1 MRPTPGARPRP
12 NARRRREVHD
22 EPRGGPRCRSG
33 RRVGG
38 PDAGLDAPHLVTEL
52 PGPKARAHIAFDERY
67 TSPSLPAAYPI
78 RSRSRSRVG
87 HRGHR
92 REPVPRLLRRDRGQR
107 DRPCAPARRG
117 GDRPAGRGAAPLQRL
132 GLLPAHLRPP
142 PRGRSW
148 SGSRPIHG
156 PSRVFLGNSGTEVV
170 EAAIKL
176 ARYSTGRPY
185 LVSFLGGFHGRT
197 YGSVSLTASK
207 AKYHAHFGPLLPGVY
222 HVPFGSAGLDELE
235 QRVFH
240 RLVPGERGRRDR
252 RRADPGRGRDR
263 GPGRR
268 VPAPPA
274 SDLRSARILLVAD
287 EVQSGMG
294 RTGRMW
300 AIQHWGVEPDVI
312 LTAKGLASGMPI
324 GRDDRPE
331 HLMTWS
337 AGAHGSTF
345 GGNPVSSPR
354 RWPRLRSSRTLDRER
369 GPSAA
374 SRFRRTAAAHGSVPG
389 SCPGR
394 AGKGLLVGVQFD
406 SGATA
411 AAVEHAAFQRG
422 LMVLTRAMT
431 WCGSLRRSS
440 SASGR
445 RPPAASLRRGRPP
458 PSPTA
463 EAPDVRIQGRHHARR
478 HRHARPRRRYGR
490 DRGFTHLISFR
501 AGHGDHPAAPP

>member
-1 MRPTPGARPRP
+1 MSHVAVRDVDPVDAS
-12 NARRRREVHD
+12 AV
-22 EPRGGPRCRSG
+22 
-33 RRVGG
+33 
-38 PDAGLDAPHLVTEL
+38 PDAGFDAPHLVTEL

-67 TSPSLPAAYPI
+67 TSPSLPRAYPI
-78 RSRSRSRVG
+78 V
-87 HRGHR
+87 
-92 REPVPRLLRRDRGQR
+92 PVR
-107 DRPCAPARRG
+107 
-117 GDRPAGRGAAPLQRL
+117 GRGSVIEDIDGNRFLDFCAGIAVNVTGHAHPRVVAAIAQQA
-132 GLLPAHLRPP
+132 GELLHYSASDFYLPIYAHLAAELERIA
-142 PRGRSW
+142 
-148 SGSRPIHG
+148 PIHG

-185 LVSFLGGFHGRT
+185 VVSFLGGFHGRT

-240 RLVPGERGRRDR
+240 RLVPANEVAAIVVEPIQGEGGIVVPDDEFLPRLRRICDQH
-252 RRADPGRGRDR
+252 G
-263 GPGRR
+263 
-268 VPAPPA
+268 
-274 SDLRSARILLVAD
+274 ILLVAD

-324 GRDDRPE
+324 GAMIARE

-345 GGNPVSSPR
+345 GGNPVSCAAA
-354 RWPRLRSSRTLDRER
+354 LATIALLEDGLIENAAER
-369 GPSAA
+369 GEQVQAA
-374 SRFRRTAAAHGSVPG
+374 LRPLVAAFPDHV
-389 SCPGR
+389 R
-394 AGKGLLVGVQFD
+394 DVRGKGLLVGVQFD

-422 LMVLTRAMT
+422 LMVLTAGDDVVRI
-431 WCGSLRRSS
+431 S
-440 SASGR
+440 
-445 RPPAASLRRGRPP
+445 PPLVITEREAAAGCRVF
-458 PSPTA
+458 A
-463 EAPDVRIQGRHHARR
+463 EAVAAVAGR
-478 HRHARPRRRYGR
+478 
-490 DRGFTHLISFR
+490 
-501 AGHGDHPAAPP
+501 

>member
-1 MRPTPGARPRP
+1 MSHVAVRDVDPVDAS
-12 NARRRREVHD
+12 AV
-22 EPRGGPRCRSG
+22 
-33 RRVGG
+33 
-38 PDAGLDAPHLVTEL
+38 PDAGFDAPHLVTEL

-67 TSPSLPAAYPI
+67 TSPSLPRAYPI
-78 RSRSRSRVG
+78 V
-87 HRGHR
+87 
-92 REPVPRLLRRDRGQR
+92 PVR
-107 DRPCAPARRG
+107 
-117 GDRPAGRGAAPLQRL
+117 GRGSVIEDIDGNRFLDFCAGIAVNVTGHAHPRVVAAIAQQA
-132 GLLPAHLRPP
+132 GELLHYSASDFYLPIYAHLAAELERIA
-142 PRGRSW
+142 
-148 SGSRPIHG
+148 PIHG

-185 LVSFLGGFHGRT
+185 VVSFLGGFHGRT

-240 RLVPGERGRRDR
+240 RLVPANEVAAIVVEPIQGEGGIVVPDDEFLPRLRRICDQH
-252 RRADPGRGRDR
+252 G
-263 GPGRR
+263 
-268 VPAPPA
+268 
-274 SDLRSARILLVAD
+274 ILLVAD

-324 GRDDRPE
+324 GAMIARE

-345 GGNPVSSPR
+345 GGNPVSCAAA
-354 RWPRLRSSRTLDRER
+354 LATIALLEDGLIENAAER
-369 GPSAA
+369 GEQVQAA
-374 SRFRRTAAAHGSVPG
+374 LRPLLEAFPDHVRDVR
-389 SCPGR
+389 
-394 AGKGLLVGVQFD
+394 GKGLLVGVQFD

-422 LMVLTRAMT
+422 LMVLTAGDDVVRI
-431 WCGSLRRSS
+431 S
-440 SASGR
+440 
-445 RPPAASLRRGRPP
+445 PPLVITEREAAAGCRVF
-458 PSPTA
+458 A
-463 EAPDVRIQGRHHARR
+463 EAVAAVAGR
-478 HRHARPRRRYGR
+478 
-490 DRGFTHLISFR
+490 
-501 AGHGDHPAAPP
+501 